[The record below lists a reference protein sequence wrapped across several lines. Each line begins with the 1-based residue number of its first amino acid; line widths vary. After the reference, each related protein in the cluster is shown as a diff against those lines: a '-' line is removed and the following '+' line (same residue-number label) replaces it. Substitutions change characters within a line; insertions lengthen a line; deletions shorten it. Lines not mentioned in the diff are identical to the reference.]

1 MNITLEQIEE
11 LRKRVNVSY
20 GDAKEALENS
30 NGDMLEALIYLEK
43 NHKFKQEN
51 AEGTFESLWDKL
63 KALINKGNNTRF
75 IIRKRD
81 KDVINVTVT
90 LTVIAAV
97 LAMPVFLGGLLI
109 ALITGHKIRI
119 EGNNGEDMKIN
130 DTLDKVSTAVTTAK
144 RKLAETE

>member
-43 NHKFKQEN
+43 NHKFKEDK
-51 AEGTFESLWDKL
+51 AEGTLESLWDKL
-63 KALINKGNNTRF
+63 KALVNKGNNTRF

-130 DTLDKVSTAVTTAK
+130 DTLDKVSTAVTAAK

>member
-43 NHKFKQEN
+43 NHKFKEER
-51 AEGTFESLWDKL
+51 AEGTFESLWDKI
-63 KALINKGNNTRF
+63 KALVNKGNNTRF

-90 LTVIAAV
+90 LTVIAAI

-119 EGNNGEDMKIN
+119 EGNDGEDMKIN